1 MKKHRKIINLIF
13 IFAIFAQNICFAA
26 EQAVQPPAQDGFGFI
41 VLKFVS
47 AMAGVLLSA
56 GAIFFGL
63 KLYKKF
69 VLKNDTKIEESVYN
83 SSLESPK
90 DLKEAINIFL
100 DKTEG

>member
-1 MKKHRKIINLIF
+1 MKKHLKIINLIF

-26 EQAVQPPAQDGFGFI
+26 EQAVQQSAQDGFRFVI
-41 VLKFVS
+41 LKFVI
-47 AMAGVLLSA
+47 AMAGVLISA
-56 GAIFFGL
+56 AAIFFGL

-100 DKTEG
+100 EKTDK